1 MTETFTAMVIDTVD
15 GKPKSGFRSLTLGDL
30 PDHDVLVEVAYS
42 TLNYKDGLAISG
54 KGRIARRMPMVGGI
68 DLAGIVVESR
78 SPSWN
83 AGDRVIVNG
92 YGLSETEWGGYTR
105 FQRVKPEWLIALPD
119 AFSLEQAMAIGT
131 AGYTAALC
139 VNAMIDWGTD
149 PRSGKPVLVT
159 GAAGGVGSVAISLL
173 AKHGF
178 SVTASTGRPDTHDYL
193 AGLGASAFIDRST
206 LTEKGGP
213 LQKELWAGAVD
224 SVGSTTLAN
233 VLSQTSY
240 GGAVTA
246 CGLAGGA
253 DLPGTVLP
261 HILRGVA
268 LIGVDSVMAP
278 HAKRAR
284 AWQMLAQSLDT
295 DHLAQMTRT
304 EPMSALPALAE
315 DILAGKIRGRVV
327 VNVNA

>member
-1 MTETFTAMVIDTVD
+1 
-15 GKPKSGFRSLTLGDL
+15 
-30 PDHDVLVEVAYS
+30 
-42 TLNYKDGLAISG
+42 
-54 KGRIARRMPMVGGI
+54 MVGGI

-78 SPSWN
+78 SPSWK

-139 VNAMIDWGTD
+139 VNALIDWGCE
-149 PRSGKPVLVT
+149 PQSGKPVLVT

-173 AKHGF
+173 AKLGF

-193 AGLGASAFIDRST
+193 AGLGASALIDRST

-233 VLSQTSY
+233 VLSQTVY
-240 GGAVTA
+240 GGAVAA
-246 CGLAGGA
+246 CGLASGP
-253 DLPGTVLP
+253 DLPATVLP

-278 HAKRAR
+278 HAKR
-284 AWQMLAQSLDT
+284 
-295 DHLAQMTRT
+295 
-304 EPMSALPALAE
+304 
-315 DILAGKIRGRVV
+315 
-327 VNVNA
+327 